1 MFFNKKIIYEFLKML
16 KDVFIYIVILKLIQ
30 M

>member
-1 MFFNKKIIYEFLKML
+1 MFFNKNIIYELLKML

>member
-1 MFFNKKIIYEFLKML
+1 MFFNKNIIYEFLKML